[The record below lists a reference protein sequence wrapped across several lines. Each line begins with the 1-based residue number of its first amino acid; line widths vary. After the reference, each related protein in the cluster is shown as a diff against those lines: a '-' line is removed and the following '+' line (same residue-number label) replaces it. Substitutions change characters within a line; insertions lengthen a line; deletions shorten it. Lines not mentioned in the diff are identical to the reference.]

1 MERRHP
7 LVRRSIG
14 IGSRLEQLK
23 DERDGI
29 MGHRDMERRNLQTCA
44 RVWVCPMPEQA
55 LHDLLVPKSSGPMER
70 RVLGRVIER
79 VEGADVFIPLFPR
92 LD

>member
-7 LVRRSIG
+7 LARRSIG

-44 RVWVCPMPEQA
+44 RVWV
-55 LHDLLVPKSSGPMER
+55 
-70 RVLGRVIER
+70 
-79 VEGADVFIPLFPR
+79 
-92 LD
+92 